1 MVKRNTAQN
10 QEQKDST
17 LLPSIESTCM
27 DCIFWY
33 QCRRGEIDCH
43 LRPLRSIENTVRA

>member
-1 MVKRNTAQN
+1 MVKMNSAN
-10 QEQKDST
+10 ASGKIDS
-17 LLPSIESTCM
+17 LPVSVLESTCM

-43 LRPLRSIENTVRA
+43 LRPLRSIENVVRA

>member
-1 MVKRNTAQN
+1 MVKTDAINIRGVQLSGMN
-10 QEQKDST
+10 
-17 LLPSIESTCM
+17 STCM

-43 LRPLRSIENTVRA
+43 LKAQRSSSNAVKA

>member
-1 MVKRNTAQN
+1 MEPVNMPEIGGAGPGS
-10 QEQKDST
+10 ST
-17 LLPSIESTCM
+17 KSPCM

-43 LRPLRSIENTVRA
+43 LRPLRSIENAVRA

>member
-1 MVKRNTAQN
+1 MEKMNAIVKNEKIQSPLVLSA
-10 QEQKDST
+10 
-17 LLPSIESTCM
+17 ESPCM

-43 LRPLRSIENTVRA
+43 LRPLRSIENKIRA

>member
-1 MVKRNTAQN
+1 MEKIYNVRDAVDMSGQIRTGA
-10 QEQKDST
+10 
-17 LLPSIESTCM
+17 CM

-43 LRPLRSIENTVRA
+43 LRPQRLIGNIVRA

>member
-1 MVKRNTAQN
+1 MEKIQN
-10 QEQKDST
+10 REDATGMSVQVRTDA
-17 LLPSIESTCM
+17 CM

-43 LRPLRSIENTVRA
+43 LRPQRSIRNMVRA

>member
-1 MVKRNTAQN
+1 MEKLQDNITGEMVV
-10 QEQKDST
+10 
-17 LLPSIESTCM
+17 LPTSVSRSICM

-43 LRPLRSIENTVRA
+43 LRQSRPAGAIVKA

>member
-1 MVKRNTAQN
+1 MEKMNAIEKNENMLRLPV
-10 QEQKDST
+10 
-17 LLPSIESTCM
+17 PSIESTCM

-43 LRPLRSIENTVRA
+43 LRPLRSIQNTIRA

>member
-1 MVKRNTAQN
+1 MMTIVKNDEMER
-10 QEQKDST
+10 
-17 LLPSIESTCM
+17 LPVAMTESPCM

-43 LRPLRSIENTVRA
+43 LRPLRSIENKIRA